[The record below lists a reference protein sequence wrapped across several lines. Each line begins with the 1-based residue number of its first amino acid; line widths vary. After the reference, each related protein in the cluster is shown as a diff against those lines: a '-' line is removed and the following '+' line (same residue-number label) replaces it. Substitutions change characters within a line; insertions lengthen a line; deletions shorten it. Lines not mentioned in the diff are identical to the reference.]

1 MRADL
6 DLEPA
11 GSAMALS
18 GSTVL
23 SDGVYRTKEYLSL
36 QLLDVVEHFANAPE
50 THSAIDEVKLDLSLK
65 SREDVLL
72 EAVEEHLE
80 IKRVIADLLALDA
93 ADETFDAKVKV
104 LKEDVEHHVEEE
116 ETILFP
122 KVKKILDEELLA
134 TVGAAMEQTEGEL
147 LEAGNP
153 RNAVPAQTENAAP
166 V

>member
-1 MRADL
+1 MNAIEMLKKEHRAVEDL
-6 DLEPA
+6 FEKFESAKSADARRQAFEKIADALAVHAAIEEKHFYPA
-11 GSAMALS
+11 
-18 GSTVL
+18 
-23 SDGVYRTKEYLSL
+23 
-36 QLLDVVEHFANAPE
+36 
-50 THSAIDEVKLDLSLK
+50 VKAK
-65 SREDVLL
+65 ATEDVLL